1 MTRVK
6 VNRKDVLSEDELKSM
21 FEAASKIEDPYRRA
35 RGKALISILRRTGKR
50 RSEVASLE
58 ADDVKIVG
66 SYLSLTFTL
75 RKKRK
80 KQILLTRREKQIPLD
95 DPYVEHILEYE
106 KVLKAVQPGCKYFF
120 PSIQYIFGGGSKFKV
135 DKHLSGRQV
144 HNIVNGLNPNCW
156 PHLFRETVGADV
168 VRSDPSILSPF
179 RVMRRLD
186 LESHI
191 TAFKYMQ
198 RFAADIIEKETQSKT

>member
-1 MTRVK
+1 LTRVK
-6 VNRKDVLSEDELKSM
+6 VNRKDVLTDEEVETM
-21 FEAASKIEDPYRRA
+21 FKAASNIEDPYREA

-58 ADDVKIVG
+58 RDDVKVIPG
-66 SYLSLTFTL
+66 YLSLTFTV

-80 KQILLTRREKQIPLD
+80 KNLQLNRREKLIPLD
-95 DPYVEHILEYE
+95 DPYIKHILEYANL
-106 KVLKAVQPGCKYFF
+106 LKQSYKYFF
-120 PSIQYIFGGGSKFKV
+120 PSVRYVFGGGIKFYP
-135 DKHLSGRQV
+135 DKHISGRQV
-144 HNIVNGLNPNCW
+144 HNIVKALNPNCW
-156 PHLFRETVGADV
+156 PHLFRETVGADI

-186 LESHI
+186 LESHV

-198 RFAADIIEKETQSKT
+198 RFAADIIEKEEKAT

>member
-1 MTRVK
+1 
-6 VNRKDVLSEDELKSM
+6 M
-21 FEAASKIEDPYRRA
+21 FLATSNFHDPYREA

-66 SYLSLTFTL
+66 DHLSLIFTV

-80 KQILLTRREKQIPLD
+80 KNLQLNRREKMILIS
-95 DPYVEHILEYE
+95 DPYVQYILAYE
-106 KVLKAVQPGCKYFF
+106 RMLKSTCPGCKYFF
-120 PSIQYIFGGGSKFKV
+120 PSVRYAFGGKSKFLV
-135 DKHLSGRQV
+135 DKHISGRQIF
-144 HNIVNGLNPNCW
+144 NIVKALNSRCW
-156 PHLFRETVGADV
+156 PHLFRETVGADI

-186 LESHI
+186 LESHN

-198 RFAADIIEKETQSKT
+198 RFAADIIEKEEYKTQ